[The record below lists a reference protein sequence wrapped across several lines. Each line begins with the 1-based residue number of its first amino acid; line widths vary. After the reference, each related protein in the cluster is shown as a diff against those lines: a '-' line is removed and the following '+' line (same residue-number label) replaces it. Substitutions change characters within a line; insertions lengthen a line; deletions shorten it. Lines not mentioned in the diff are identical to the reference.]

1 MRSLGLVIGMLI
13 TSPAYA
19 DEATTVVQDLGSK
32 WQNAYNSGDAATIAD
47 LYLPDAI
54 LSSGVLGT
62 LKGKAEIEK
71 AVADQIKKNPKI
83 TVKPTAGH
91 QSGNVI
97 WGYGDFMF
105 PNGPS
110 GHYGITAVND
120 AGSWHIAMHISNVA
134 PPKQQ

>member
-1 MRSLGLVIGMLI
+1 MKLRSLALVVGILL

-32 WQNAYNSGDAATIAD
+32 RQNAYNSGDAAKIAD

-62 LKGKAEIEK
+62 LNGRAEIEK

-83 TVKPTAGH
+83 TVKPTAGYE
-91 QSGNVI
+91 SGNVI

-110 GHYGITAVND
+110 GHYGITAVSQRRGFM
-120 AGSWHIAMHISNVA
+120 ACRHAHF
-134 PPKQQ
+134 